1 MSDQSAASLPRRKA
15 GEPLTPTVS
24 QEEPFTRSVGNS
36 RHARE
41 SGHPGGAEEWI
52 PASAGMTNRVD
63 QRVLVPS
70 PQAES
75 EKTEKSF
82 EVIAFPRDTRARC
95 GRLTT
100 AHGVVQTPAFMP
112 VATQGTVKGITPAQ
126 LREVGAEIILA
137 NAYHLALRPGV
148 EVIRELGGLHRF
160 MGWDGPILTDSGGYQ
175 IFSLAPLRKV
185 SDRGV
190 EFRSH
195 VDGTP
200 FFLTPEEVVRLQVES
215 GVDIIMVLDEC
226 APADATRQQADTAAR
241 RTFDWAARSRG
252 VQTASGQL
260 MFGIVQGSTYKEL
273 RLRQAHELVGLDFPG
288 YAVGGLS
295 VGEAREITMT
305 VAEET
310 VAMLPE
316 DRPRYLMGVG
326 LPEDL
331 IRFAGMGYD
340 MFDCV
345 LPTRNGR
352 NGMLFTSAGRVN
364 IRLAQYARDREP
376 PDPECGCYTC
386 RTFSRAYLRHLAST
400 NEMLGGQLISL
411 HNLHFYLQ
419 LMRDM
424 RAAIAAN
431 EFTAWAAERVA
442 QLTAEAPIPACSQR
456 AREKAES

>member
-1 MSDQSAASLPRRKA
+1 MSDWSAAPLLRWQA
-15 GEPLTPTVS
+15 GESLTPTVS
-24 QEEPFTRSVGNS
+24 QEELFTRSVGNS
-36 RHARE
+36 RDARE

-63 QRVLVPS
+63 PRIFVQSSQGER
-70 PQAES
+70 

-82 EVIAFPRDTRARC
+82 EVIGSAQDTRARC
-95 GRLTT
+95 GRLHT
-100 AHGVVQTPAFMP
+100 ARGVVHTPAFMP

-148 EVIRELGGLHRF
+148 EVIRDLGGLHRF

-200 FFLTPEEVVRLQVES
+200 LFLTPEEVIHLQADLGADV
-215 GVDIIMVLDEC
+215 IMVLDEC
-226 APADATRQQADTAAR
+226 VPADATHQQAEAAAR
-241 RTFDWAARSRG
+241 RTFDWAVRSRA
-252 VQTASGQL
+252 VQPASGQL

-273 RLRQAHELVGLDFPG
+273 RLRQAQELVGLDFPG

-295 VGEAREITMT
+295 VGEEREITMT

-310 VAMLPE
+310 VAVLPE

-331 IRFAGMGYD
+331 IRFVGMGYD

-376 PDPECGCYTC
+376 ADTECSCYTC
-386 RTFSRAYLRHLAST
+386 RTFSRGYLRHLAST

-419 LMRDM
+419 LMREM
-424 RAAIAAN
+424 RAAIAADR
-431 EFTAWAAERVA
+431 FAVWATERA
-442 QLTAEAPIPACSQR
+442 
-456 AREKAES
+456 ARLSTEVQA